1 MSSTTLATKFV
12 SNCRAILDVFSYT
25 CSRVSNPPIDKSTF
39 GIVDV
44 ALSVV
49 DGESMLKYY
58 ARETSKYWDKIEQ
71 KDESYVCNNV
81 DVILS
86 SVQIDPSTRE
96 LINSLINSDKMSKV
110 VDLINKNDKS
120 LPEEDKDMTYIWE
133 AMSALVRLSIK
144 YVELCR
150 SKDPNALPDI
160 KFNVSQMKAKY
171 IKEY

>member
-1 MSSTTLATKFV
+1 MSSDTLASKFV
-12 SNCRAILDVFSYT
+12 SNCRAILDVFSDT
-25 CSRVSNPPIDKSTF
+25 CSRVSNPPIETTTF

-81 DVILS
+81 DVILN
-86 SVQIDPSTRE
+86 SVQIDPNTRN
-96 LINSLINSDKMSKV
+96 LINSLINSEKMSKI
-110 VDLINKNDKS
+110 VDLINKNDRGV
-120 LPEEDKDMTYIWE
+120 PEEDRDMTYIWQ

-144 YVELCR
+144 YVEACR
-150 SKDPNALPDI
+150 LKNPSALPDI
-160 KFNVSQMKAKY
+160 KFDVKEMKSKY
-171 IKEY
+171 ID